1 MSGDGRKEPIPLVF
15 DDEELVH
22 GLAVLI
28 LEMHDRLAKR
38 LI

>member
-1 MSGDGRKEPIPLVF
+1 MSGDGRKEPAPLVF
-15 DDEELVH
+15 DDEELDR

-38 LI
+38 FI